1 NYTAWGAVE
10 DMTMASNHWEQNCY
24 NNRLQVTGMLL
35 RTQAPAAGCP
45 ATNNQVQLTLGYY
58 ATGANNGNIVSQ
70 TISDGASWSVTE
82 SYDYDALNRLH
93 WAQEAGGTGWMET
106 YGYDQWG
113 NRWVDPGQ
121 SNGIVLSGNTPQ
133 SSSWFTDKNRLNL
146 PQGSF
151 D

>member
-1 NYTAWGAVE
+1 MGPVTTAYVAGVNYTAWGAVE

-70 TISDGASWSVTE
+70 TISDGASWNVTQ
-82 SYDYDALNRLH
+82 SYDYDALNRYIGRRKLGTRVGRRRT
-93 WAQEAGGTGWMET
+93 AMISGGTGGWI
-106 YGYDQWG
+106 
-113 NRWVDPGQ
+113 R
-121 SNGIVLSGNTPQ
+121 
-133 SSSWFTDKNRLNL
+133 
-146 PQGSF
+146 GSRMGL
-151 D
+151 